1 MSWREQNESVDD
13 RWQVGPNSGDRSR
26 RRSGPRIGPIRITPT
41 RVVLAIALVG
51 SVAFLAYA
59 LTVRESTQIPLL
71 ASGAAVL
78 GIVFTALAVAGL
90 IATYRAAREGASGRA
105 FGLAVLGG
113 IAALIAFGC
122 VAGAIIMALVVT
134 P

>member
-26 RRSGPRIGPIRITPT
+26 RSSGPRIGPIRITPT

-78 GIVFTALAVAGL
+78 GIVFTALALAGL

>member
-13 RWQVGPNSGDRSR
+13 RWQVSQRNADGSRHRTGPHL
-26 RRSGPRIGPIRITPT
+26 GPIRITPT
-41 RVVLAIALVG
+41 RVILAIALVG
-51 SVAFLAYA
+51 SLAFLAYA

-71 ASGAAVL
+71 SSGAAVL

-90 IATYRAAREGASGRA
+90 IATYRAARDGASGRA

-113 IAALIAFGC
+113 MASLIAFGC
-122 VAGAIIMALVVT
+122 FSAAIIMALVVT

>member
-13 RWQVGPNSGDRSR
+13 RWQVSPNSGDRSR
-26 RRSGPRIGPIRITPT
+26 RGSGPRIGPIRITPT
-41 RVVLAIALVG
+41 RVVLLIALVG

-78 GIVFTALAVAGL
+78 GLVFTALAVAGL
-90 IATYRAAREGASGRA
+90 IATYRAARDGASGRA

-113 IAALIAFGC
+113 IAALVAFGC
-122 VAGAIIMALVVT
+122 FSGAIIMALVVT

>member
-13 RWQVGPNSGDRSR
+13 RWQDSPNTADR
-26 RRSGPRIGPIRITPT
+26 RRRNTGPRIGPFRITPT

-90 IATYRAAREGASGRA
+90 IATYRAARDGASGRA

-122 VAGAIIMALVVT
+122 FSGAIIMALVVT

>member
-1 MSWREQNESVDD
+1 MSEQELFN
-13 RWQVGPNSGDRSR
+13 
-26 RRSGPRIGPIRITPT
+26 
-41 RVVLAIALVG
+41 
-51 SVAFLAYA
+51 
-59 LTVRESTQIPLL
+59 
-71 ASGAAVL
+71 
-78 GIVFTALAVAGL
+78 GL
-90 IATYRAAREGASGRA
+90 IATYRAARDGASGRA